1 MQLQP
6 HPKSTPRHRQY
17 HLLSFLRHKPAHLP
31 DICKCHSIARHP
43 WCWLCLIPWDD
54 VIASEWFTGVLLTTA
69 LYQYMLYSDLA
80 NLTSP
85 DLLPRS
91 SEALLE
97 PRNTRLLATST
108 TTILSNNTNTGRSM
122 IMVTLFLSGLWA
134 IDPLWLERNIWMR
147 YPDNPIP
154 SSILPRYSYHFV
166 SFTENIIAHCNIGTC
181 ESTELRL
188 RLRDYTLSR
197 FSLEDT
203 HLEDS
208 PISNHE
214 LWIQGCGFTRG
225 TYCQTGPIG
234 FLFSTFRRF
243 SQAVTVRSGN
253 KPPELSCQ
261 H

>member
-6 HPKSTPRHRQY
+6 HPKSTPCHRQY

-31 DICKCHSIARHP
+31 DVCKCHSIARHP

-54 VIASEWFTGVLLTTA
+54 VIASEWSTGVLLTTA

-97 PRNTRLLATST
+97 LRNTRLLATPT
-108 TTILSNNTNTGRSM
+108 TTILSNNTGRSM

-166 SFTENIIAHCNIGTC
+166 PFTENIIAHCNIGTC
-181 ESTELRL
+181 ESRVEAETPRLHPVSLFFGRHPPWGFVSFESRAVDTGMWIYTRYILSDGANWFFIFYLPPFFSGCDGPLR
-188 RLRDYTLSR
+188 
-197 FSLEDT
+197 
-203 HLEDS
+203 
-208 PISNHE
+208 
-214 LWIQGCGFTRG
+214 
-225 TYCQTGPIG
+225 
-234 FLFSTFRRF
+234 
-243 SQAVTVRSGN
+243 
-253 KPPELSCQ
+253 
-261 H
+261 